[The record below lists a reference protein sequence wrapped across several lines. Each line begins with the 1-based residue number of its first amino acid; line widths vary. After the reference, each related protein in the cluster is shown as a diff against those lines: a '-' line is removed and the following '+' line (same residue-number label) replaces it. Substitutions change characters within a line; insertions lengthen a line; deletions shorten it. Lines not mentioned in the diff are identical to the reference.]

1 MVETRVTDQ
10 VSFLGRLIDIKLVA
24 RGIQKKALANA
35 CGISVNTLNNAIRG
49 ENTNVRTLLAIFD
62 KLGLNIA
69 GIGAEL
75 DAQFSL
81 EVPDPEESRVLWN
94 RTKEVNTVAVAESTK
109 TDGSS
114 TDQTAWRMGDTPET
128 VERIVQSR

>member
-1 MVETRVTDQ
+1 MIHKRVTDQ

-35 CGISVNTLNNAIRG
+35 CGISVNTLNNAIKG

-62 KLGLNIA
+62 KLGMNIA
-69 GIGAEL
+69 SIGAEL

-94 RTKEVNTVAVAESTK
+94 RTKEVNTDTVKEKTEAE
-109 TDGSS
+109 GSS
-114 TDQTAWRMGDTPET
+114 VDQTAWRMGDSSET
-128 VERIVQSR
+128 VGRIVQSR